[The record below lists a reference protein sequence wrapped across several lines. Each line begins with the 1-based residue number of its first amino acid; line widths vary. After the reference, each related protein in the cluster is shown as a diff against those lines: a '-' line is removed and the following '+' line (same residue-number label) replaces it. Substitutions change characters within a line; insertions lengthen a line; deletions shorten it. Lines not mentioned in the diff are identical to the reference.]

1 MERRPARTD
10 DEADEMNQILKDAQF
25 LGNEAPPFDWR
36 PAIERLRAEAE
47 AARAAG
53 KPDPLARIEAEC
65 WLDLID
71 AEIAAQKQLDQSRP
85 DVAATLHELR
95 HWRVELQLIL
105 QQLSKLEKPASSTSS
120 ASFRVARQ
128 NFSRPS

>member
-1 MERRPARTD
+1 
-10 DEADEMNQILKDAQF
+10 MNQILNQTQF
-25 LGNEAPPFDWR
+25 LRNEALPLDWR

-53 KPDPLARIEAEC
+53 KPDPFAEIEAEC
-65 WLDLID
+65 WVDLVD
-71 AEIAAQKQLDQSRP
+71 AEIAAQKRLDQSRP

-105 QQLSKLEKPASSTSS
+105 QQLSELEKPASSADS
-120 ASFRVARQ
+120 ASLRAAAK
-128 NFSRPS
+128 NFLRPS